1 MSAVMSF
8 ARFHLLHY
16 MSMGFMRIETT
27 VICLAALGRVVHVL
41 TVGFEWHCDTSL
53 HHFVFFW
60 YEPPVWTLLRIACQD
75 VRHASWGNMEFSL
88 DWIVGH
94 LSRYVARILG

>member
-1 MSAVMSF
+1 MSF

-53 HHFVFFW
+53 HHFVFFGMSHQYGLCYALPVKMCVTHLGVIW
-60 YEPPVWTLLRIACQD
+60 SLVWTGL
-75 VRHASWGNMEFSL
+75 
-88 DWIVGH
+88 
-94 LSRYVARILG
+94 